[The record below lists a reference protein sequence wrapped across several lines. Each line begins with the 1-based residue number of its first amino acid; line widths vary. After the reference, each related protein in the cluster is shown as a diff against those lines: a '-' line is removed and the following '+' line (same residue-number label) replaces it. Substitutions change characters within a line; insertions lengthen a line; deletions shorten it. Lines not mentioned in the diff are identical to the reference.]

1 MQAPIEVSRREG
13 EVFLLDILSHRMSVM
28 AWFQQSQSIAWVG
41 ARELQVVSNETRR
54 RCCLMRFAFVLAAI
68 LGLILPYSLSGSDN
82 SKPVKSITPLS
93 ADEIAV
99 YKAIL
104 RTFSGDKD
112 AGLNVSA
119 KTYPLDPRA
128 STTGFDQP
136 GCLNG
141 IQLDNLSTVS
151 HSYHELP
158 PEVLPSKAVTL
169 VDPKMQARIV
179 HSNDPGNTIRKGKPV
194 KDAVAAAFT
203 TGLFS
208 MSEIAF
214 DKEHRFAAVRYS
226 FWCGSLCGHG
236 STLMFEKV
244 NGEWRKVRDC
254 GGWVS

>member
-1 MQAPIEVSRREG
+1 MKR
-13 EVFLLDILSHRMSVM
+13 L
-28 AWFQQSQSIAWVG
+28 
-41 ARELQVVSNETRR
+41 
-54 RCCLMRFAFVLAAI
+54 AFVLAGI

-82 SKPVKSITPLS
+82 SKPVKSTSPLS

-99 YKAIL
+99 YKAVL
-104 RTFSGDKD
+104 RTYSSDKD

-119 KTYPLDPRA
+119 ETYPLDPSA

-136 GCLNG
+136 ECLNG
-141 IQLDNLSTVS
+141 IQLTNLSTVS

-158 PEVLPSKAVTL
+158 PEVLPSKAMAL
-169 VDPKMQARIV
+169 VDPKTQARIV
-179 HSNDPGNTIRKGKPV
+179 NSNDPSNTIRKGKPV

-214 DKEHRFAAVRYS
+214 DKEHRFAAVTYS

-236 STLMFEKV
+236 STLVFEKV
-244 NGEWRKVRDC
+244 NGEWRKVRNC